1 MASDLQLLESIASA
15 NYFIDKLYLDDLT
28 QYEPCALSEI
38 NRKNRFLRFCQ
49 IEKIMYDADEDVN
62 DKLISVYGALAQFVN
77 NVVLL
82 IVGSKTDVKLY
93 LGIRSKRDTG
103 VAGHI
108 LHDAFMANFPGSTL
122 KPIDEMEEGRR
133 VVASALDPN
142 GFNDDADLNV
152 GCVNVIPSLR
162 GEKSETFVQGLEK
175 FIDTMRGEEYICQI
189 IASPMTN
196 RELEN
201 RRKGYEDIYSALSP
215 FAKKSMAH
223 GHNYGQTLTEGIT
236 ESISSSISKGISLA
250 TGTSSGFS
258 KGKQSG
264 FNIAATF
271 LVGFGFNEGKSE
283 MVNTGKNKTETEQET
298 ETDQTST
305 ATQKSETI
313 STGTTDTITTE
324 YRDKAIE
331 DLLEKVD
338 TNITRF
344 KESASYGLWDCAAYI
359 ISRDKKTVAIGGST
373 FKSLM
378 LGEDSRVEKTHVN
391 LFGSEKGEITET
403 ILDSLRYCEH
413 PRFRIPASESSEEQI
428 VRSANAVS
436 GREMAIYMSMPRK
449 SIPGVLVSEMAEFGR
464 NVFRRQRDDDRF
476 IRLGGVYHM
485 DQVEHT
491 DVDLS
496 VDSLTAHCFITGST
510 GSGKSNTMYTLIE
523 QLSLRPKQIS
533 EMVQLHDR
541 YGSYSKVAQAMNLEE
556 AYVEKYV
563 RLARKRPNL
572 AEAIPFL
579 VIEPAKGE
587 YRREFGNIPGVNVFC
602 TNATQGQMLKINPFY
617 FNPEI
622 HILEHLDRLV
632 EIFNACWEMYA
643 AMPAILKDAIERS
656 CINKG
661 WDLLNSVFIKPGVPV
676 YPTFS
681 DLLIE
686 LPKVID
692 NSGYSADTK
701 GDYTGALVTRVQS
714 LTNGIYGQIF
724 CDDFDIDEATMFD
737 HNTIIDLS
745 RVGSTETKS
754 LIMGMIVLRLTE
766 YRMSGNIPM
775 NSKLRHV
782 TVLEEAHNLLKN
794 TSSIRG
800 TAGNQ
805 VVAKSVEMIVNSI
818 AEMRT
823 YGEGFFIVDQSPT
836 SVDIAAVKNTNTK
849 IIMRLPE
856 KDDCDLVG
864 RAVSLTE
871 KQIAELSKLKVGV
884 AVVMQNDWT
893 EAVLAKIDPACHE
906 YQISPSFVDYLTMK
920 KFRSTILTAL
930 LDEYALSDNNDV
942 EQIVRAIEQFDIRI
956 EFKKE
961 MERYIRALCGRM
973 STCFDSLVFG
983 RSLKRLAGCTDAFK
997 MSAAKLKKD
1006 SSKQEDVPYYTS
1018 ESVSEWRQNI
1028 RENLNEYIELDER
1041 HRNILIQYIVYSQR
1055 FERHDVDYDA
1065 LYDEVYQ
1072 VR

>member
-1 MASDLQLLESIASA
+1 MSSDLQLLESIASA
-15 NYFIDKLYLDDLT
+15 NYFVDKTYLDELT
-28 QYEPCALSEI
+28 IYAPCALSK
-38 NRKNRFLRFCQ
+38 NDKQNRFLRFCQ

-77 NVVLL
+77 DVILL

-93 LGIRSKRDTG
+93 IGIRSKRNIA

-108 LHDAFMANFPGSTL
+108 MHDAFMANFPGSTL
-122 KPIDEMEEGRR
+122 KPIVDIEDGKRIIATALNNTVIDDEI
-133 VVASALDPN
+133 
-142 GFNDDADLNV
+142 DLNV

-162 GEKSETFVQGLEK
+162 GDKSETFVQGLEK
-175 FIDTMRGEEYICQI
+175 FIDTMRGEEYACQI
-189 IASPMTN
+189 IASPISN
-196 RELEN
+196 GELES

-223 GHNYGQTLTEGIT
+223 GHNYGETLTEGIS
-236 ESISSSISKGISLA
+236 ESISSSISKGISMA
-250 TGTSSGFS
+250 TGTSSGYS

-264 FNIAATF
+264 FTMGAQM
-271 LVGFGFNEGKSE
+271 LVNFGFNQSTTEAVNSGK
-283 MVNTGKNKTETEQET
+283 TKTETEQET
-298 ETDQTST
+298 ETEQTGT
-305 ATQKSETI
+305 TTQKTETV

-331 DLLEKVD
+331 DLLEKID
-338 TNITRF
+338 LNITRY

-359 ISRDKKTVAIGGST
+359 ISPDKKTVAIGCST

-378 LGEDSRVEKTHVN
+378 LGEQSRVERTHIN
-391 LFGSEKGEITET
+391 LFSSENTEVT
-403 ILDSLRYCEH
+403 DIILESLRYCEH
-413 PRFRIPASESSEEQI
+413 PKFKIPASVTSEEQI
-428 VRSANAVS
+428 IRSANAVS
-436 GREMAIYMSMPRK
+436 GREMAIYMSLPRK
-449 SIPGVLVSEMAEFGR
+449 SIPGLMVSEMAEFGR
-464 NVFRRQRDDDRF
+464 NVFSTASVSDRF
-476 IRLGGVYHM
+476 IHAGNVYHM

-510 GSGKSNTMYTLIE
+510 GSGKSNTVYTLLE
-523 QLSLRPKQIS
+523 QLSIAPHEINK
-533 EMVQLHDR
+533 MVQLYDKL
-541 YGSYSKVAQAMNLEE
+541 GSYAAVAEEVNRSE
-556 AYVEKYV
+556 AYVEKHV
-563 RLARKRPNL
+563 KLAKKRPNL
-572 AEAIPFL
+572 ASPIPFL

-587 YRREFGNIPGVNVFC
+587 YRREFGGVPGITVFC
-602 TNATQGQMLKINPFY
+602 TNSTHGQLLKINPFY
-617 FNPEI
+617 FNPQI
-622 HILEHLDRLV
+622 HVLEHLDRLV

-643 AMPAILKDAIERS
+643 AMPAILKDAIERAY
-656 CINKG
+656 INKG
-661 WDLLNSVFIKPGVPV
+661 WDLLNSVFIKPGTPV

-692 NSGYSADTK
+692 KSGYSADTK

-724 CDDFDIDEATMFD
+724 CDDFDIDESTMFD
-737 HNTIIDLS
+737 QNTIIDLS

-766 YRMSGNIPM
+766 YRMSSNIPM
-775 NSKLRHV
+775 NSALRHI
-782 TVLEEAHNLLKN
+782 TILEEAHNLLKN
-794 TSSIRG
+794 TNNVRG

-823 YGEGFFIVDQSPT
+823 YGEGFIIVDQSPT

-871 KQIAELSKLKVGV
+871 KQISELSKLKVGV
-884 AVVMQNDWT
+884 AVVMQNNWT
-893 EAVLAKIDPACHE
+893 EAVLAKIDPAAHLHQVE
-906 YQISPSFVDYLTMK
+906 PSLVSYDAMK
-920 KFRSTILTAL
+920 AFRSRVLTAL
-930 LDEYALSDNNDV
+930 LDEFALSDSYNV
-942 EQIVRAIEQFDIRI
+942 GRIIQLIEQFDIRI
-956 EFKKE
+956 EFKQE

-973 STCFDSLVFG
+973 NSCFDSLVFG

-997 MSAAKLKKD
+997 MSASKLKANPAPAT
-1006 SSKQEDVPYYTS
+1006 DVPYYTS
-1018 ESVSEWRQNI
+1018 ESVSEWRKNI
-1028 RENLNEYIELDER
+1028 GDNINEYVELDER
-1041 HRNILIQYIVYSQR
+1041 HRNILIQYIVYAQR
-1055 FERHDVDYDA
+1055 FEKHDIDYDA
-1065 LYDEVYQ
+1065 LYNEVYQ

>member
-1 MASDLQLLESIASA
+1 MSSDIQLLESISAA
-15 NYFIDKLYLDDLT
+15 NYFIDRLYLDDLS
-28 QYEPCALSEI
+28 QYEPCALGEI

-49 IEKIMYDADEDVN
+49 IEKIMYDADEDIN

-82 IVGSKTDVKLY
+82 IVGSKTDAKIY
-93 LGIRSKRDTG
+93 IGIRSKRDTA

-122 KPIDEMEEGRR
+122 KPIEEMAEGKR
-133 VVASALDPN
+133 VIASALNPF
-142 GFNDDADLNV
+142 GFDDETDLNV

-162 GEKSETFVQGLEK
+162 GEKTETFVQGLEK

-189 IASPMTN
+189 IASPLSN

-201 RRKGYEDIYSALSP
+201 RRRGYEDIYSALSP

-223 GHNYGQTLTEGIT
+223 GHNYGKTLTEGIT
-236 ESISSSISKGISLA
+236 ESISTSISKGISLA

-258 KGKQSG
+258 KGKTSG
-264 FNIAATF
+264 FNISASF
-271 LVGFGFNEGKSE
+271 LVGFGFNEGKTE
-283 MVNTGKNKTETEQET
+283 MVNTGKNKTETESEQ

-305 ATQKSETI
+305 ATQKSETV
-313 STGTTDTITTE
+313 STGTTDTTTTE

-338 TNITRF
+338 LNLTRL
-344 KESASYGLWDCAAYI
+344 KESSSYGLWDCAAYI
-359 ISRDKKTVAIGGST
+359 IARDKKTVAIGGST

-378 LGEDSRVEKTHVN
+378 LGESSRVEKTHIN
-391 LFGSEKGEITET
+391 LFGSEKGEMTEV
-403 ILDSLRYCEH
+403 ILDTLRYCEH
-413 PRFRIPASESSEEQI
+413 PRFRIPASDSSEEQI

-464 NVFRRQRDDDRF
+464 NVFSKPRETDQF
-476 IRLGGVYHM
+476 IRVGSVYHM
-485 DQVEHT
+485 DQVENT
-491 DVDLS
+491 DVDLT

-510 GSGKSNTMYTLIE
+510 GSGKSNTMYTLLE
-523 QLSLRPKQIS
+523 QLSLRPKQIN
-533 EMVQLHDR
+533 EMVTLYDQL
-541 YGSYSKVAQAMNLEE
+541 GSYDRVAEE
-556 AYVEKYV
+556 MQLPTEYVQKYV
-563 RLARKRPNL
+563 RSAKRRPHL
-572 AEAIPFL
+572 TEAIPFL

-587 YRREFGNIPGVNVFC
+587 YRREFGKIPGINIFC
-602 TNATQGQMLKINPFY
+602 TNAAQGQMLKINPFY

-643 AMPAILKDAIERS
+643 AMPAILKDAIERTY
-656 CINKG
+656 INKG
-661 WDLLNSVFIKPGVPV
+661 WDLLNSVFIKPGIPV

-692 NSGYSADTK
+692 KSGYSADTK

-737 HNTIIDLS
+737 QNTIIDLS
-745 RVGSTETKS
+745 RVGSTETKA
-754 LIMGMIVLRLTE
+754 LLMGMIVLRLTE
-766 YRMSGNIPM
+766 YRMSGHIPM

-794 TSSIRG
+794 TNGIRG

-856 KDDCDLVG
+856 KDDCELVG
-864 RAVSLTE
+864 RAVSLTD

-893 EAVLAKIDPACHE
+893 EAVLAKIDPASHE
-906 YQISPSFVDYLTMK
+906 YQTHTPTVDYMTMK
-920 KFRSTILTAL
+920 RFRSSVLTAL
-930 LDEYALSDNNDV
+930 LDEYAFGDGTDV
-942 EQIVRAIEQFDIRI
+942 EQVVRAIERFDIRI
-956 EFKKE
+956 EFKQE

-973 STCFDSLVFG
+973 TACFDSLVFG

-997 MSAAKLKKD
+997 MSAGKLKID
-1006 SSKQEDVPYYTS
+1006 TSHTPDALHYTPD
-1018 ESVSEWRQNI
+1018 SVSEWRQNI
-1028 RENLNEYIELDER
+1028 RDNLNEYVELDER

-1055 FERHDVDYDA
+1055 FERHDVDYDV